1 MEVELQGHK
10 AGGRA
15 GLHVIHRVMNHP
27 GCLGLRGFPGC
38 GTFDAEVGMVF
49 SETKLLVNLSRPSL
63 DLAADSFRVH

>member
-38 GTFDAEVGMVF
+38 GAF
-49 SETKLLVNLSRPSL
+49 SAKAGKVLGDQYESVTVPVTGDSTLLP
-63 DLAADSFRVH
+63 